1 MKNSNL
7 YRNIFVS
14 SLLCFGSLTGLAG
27 AAVYFDPT
35 LMNNWIGPAIL
46 GAPPAVGLI
55 FCLIMRSWQK
65 RITSSLETEKVIKS
79 ETKEKIITSPEAT
92 PPSNKSTVEDN
103 FNHQIT
109 KSPNHQIPHD
119 SEIAIVQT
127 LGLLQREGRL
137 IDFLQEDIEPYDD
150 AQIGA
155 AAREV
160 HRGCKAALKEVF
172 GLSPVLNAAEGSQM
186 EIEEDFDPTRI
197 KLIGNVHGNP
207 PFKGTLR
214 HCGWKFTEVKLPEWT
229 AKEKTDVLAPAEV
242 EIS

>member
-1 MKNSNL
+1 MKNNNL
-7 YRNIFVS
+7 HGNILVS

-46 GAPPAVGLI
+46 GAPPTVGLI
-55 FCLIMRSWQK
+55 FYLIARSWQK
-65 RITSSLETEKVIKS
+65 GIPTSLETEKIIEP
-79 ETKEKIITSPEAT
+79 ETVSPPDEVMAG
-92 PPSNKSTVEDN
+92 DDL
-103 FNHQIT
+103 NHKNPYT
-109 KSPNHQIPHD
+109 
-119 SEIAIVQT
+119 SEIAIVQI

-137 IDFLQEDIEPYDD
+137 IDFLQEDIESYDD

-155 AAREV
+155 AVRDV
-160 HRGCKAALKEVF
+160 HRGCRAALKEVF
-172 GLSPVLNAAEGSQM
+172 GLSPVLNAAEGSHL
-186 EIEEDFDPTRI
+186 EIEEDFDPMRI

-214 HCGWKFTEVKLPEWT
+214 HCGWKFTEVHLPEWT